1 MADTNLLSIGYGF
14 LDPATSRTPTKPD
27 AQAAVQDTPQAGAQ
41 PSSGAAHAAYAV
53 STVALRTLLT
63 AQESRDAT
71 RLRSFPLVRDEKP
84 APPAPNAANDN
95 GDAANRLPTA
105 ARQPTLAGFTI
116 FAEVLSTPA
125 ARMDSAPRGEFA
137 RAQRAYL
144 NGGAA
149 DGRTY
154 GTIAPGQMM
163 DVSSQGVDIL
173 I

>member
-27 AQAAVQDTPQAGAQ
+27 AQAAVQDTTPQAGAQ
-41 PSSGAAHAAYAV
+41 PSSGAAHAAYTV

-71 RLRSFPLVRDEKP
+71 RLRSFPLVRDEN
-84 APPAPNAANDN
+84 PAPNAANDN
-95 GDAANRLPTA
+95 GDAANRLLTA

-116 FAEVLSTPA
+116 FAETISTPA
-125 ARMDSAPRGEFA
+125 ARPDSAPRAEFA

-154 GTIAPGQMM
+154 GTIASGQMM
-163 DVSSQGVDIL
+163 NVSSQGVDIL